1 MNENWENLDLY
12 HMKNN
17 AAKKKE
23 QLNFSLDIA
32 LKVSSSERRVVLVM
46 ESVQISPC
54 GFICGCE
61 ES

>member
-1 MNENWENLDLY
+1 
-12 HMKNN
+12 MKNN
-17 AAKKKE
+17 AAKKKKE

>member
-1 MNENWENLDLY
+1 
-12 HMKNN
+12 MKNN

-23 QLNFSLDIA
+23 LLNFCLDIA
-32 LKVSSSERRVVLVM
+32 LQVSSCERRVVLLM